1 MTNYLGRRKFIPVG
15 RPHNLTMVFLG
26 TTLIWFGW
34 FAFNGGAAV
43 SSNSRAALAAFVS
56 TLAASMSGLSWAM
69 YDYIYTQK
77 LSGVAFCSGA
87 IAGLVAIT
95 PAAGYVGILYF
106 LF

>member
-1 MTNYLGRRKFIPVG
+1 MTNYLGKRKFIPVG

-34 FAFNGGAAV
+34 FAFNGGSSFAA
-43 SSNSRAALAAFVS
+43 NSRGAISAFIS
-56 TLAASMSGLSWAM
+56 TLAASLSGLSWAM
-69 YDYIYTQK
+69 FDYIFTKK

-95 PAAGYVGILYF
+95 PSAGFVGIVYF
-106 LF
+106 I